1 MRGGGI
7 SSFAFLGPGVHRSHF
22 LRHGA
27 VKERQEFF
35 RSSFFVKGKYKAKKR
50 KRERLGGEL
59 LFRGFVVVLMQ
70 VMAHSKEAF
79 RKAIRSGVPL
89 LIGSATEERLAYRRD
104 SHHSRRLA
112 LDGFL
117 KNDTIPT
124 RLSAFA
130 QFIGDESDGFTV
142 GGAVVFAEKFT
153 AEQPVQHRLWRKYSS
168 RIFSMPWLAP
178 VSGMCNSK
186 TKTL

>member
-1 MRGGGI
+1 
-7 SSFAFLGPGVHRSHF
+7 
-22 LRHGA
+22 
-27 VKERQEFF
+27 
-35 RSSFFVKGKYKAKKR
+35 
-50 KRERLGGEL
+50 
-59 LFRGFVVVLMQ
+59 MQ

-124 RLSAFA
+124 RLSAFV
-130 QFIGDESDGFTV
+130 QFIGDESDEFTV

-153 AEQPVQHRLWRKYSS
+153 AEQPVQHRLSPLEKVFLQNFQYAVVGAGKRDVQFKNKN
-168 RIFSMPWLAP
+168 P
-178 VSGMCNSK
+178 VICNSE
-186 TKTL
+186 